1 MLSRQVKKRLG
12 DGSQREGQQ
21 CGSVGSPPF
30 GLGRRAAYGR
40 TGPIVANRL
49 SGSGRPS
56 DVAMV
61 EATDFANRDDL
72 AEFRPLNW
80 AAVGRILVEREVST
94 RLVIVRE
101 VAGQETAQVPFA
113 KDEYMIQTLAPDG
126 ADEPLREGVLP
137 RAVRRR
143 EDFTDAHAL
152 HALPEHVT
160 VDRVAITEEIG
171 RGGVVREGVHDL
183 LSRPGSSGMLGDI
196 EVEDAPAVVGEHDE
210 DEQNAQARGGNSEE
224 IDGDEIPD
232 VIGQEGAPRLR
243 RR

>member
-1 MLSRQVKKRLG
+1 
-12 DGSQREGQQ
+12 
-21 CGSVGSPPF
+21 
-30 GLGRRAAYGR
+30 
-40 TGPIVANRL
+40 
-49 SGSGRPS
+49 
-56 DVAMV
+56 MV
-61 EATDFANRDDL
+61 EATDLANRDDL
-72 AEFRPLNW
+72 AEFRPFNR

-94 RLVIVRE
+94 RPVVVRE
-101 VAGQETAQVPFA
+101 VASQGAAQVPFA
-113 KDEYMIQTLAPDG
+113 KDEDVIQTLAPDG

-137 RAVRRR
+137 WAVRRR

-160 VDRVAITEEIG
+160 VDRVAIAEEVG

-183 LSRPGSSGMLGDI
+183 LGRPGGGGMLGDI

-224 IDGDEIPD
+224 IDGDEVPD
-232 VIGQEGAPRLR
+232 VIGQERAPRLR